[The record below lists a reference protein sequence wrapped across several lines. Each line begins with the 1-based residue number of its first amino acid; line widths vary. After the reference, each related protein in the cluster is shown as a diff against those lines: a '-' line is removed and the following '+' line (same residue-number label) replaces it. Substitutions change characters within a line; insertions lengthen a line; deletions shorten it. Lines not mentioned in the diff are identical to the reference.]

1 MNGRLKGKRLLFL
14 MVLILAACQPAPP
27 APLPAEPS
35 VPPTLSP
42 QSSPTATGLPTE
54 QIIPTGT
61 VAPEPTPLEG
71 STQPPAPDGSLT
83 LMPVAQYGGS
93 ITAFAVENDLLFTAM
108 GARLQIYNIADPAQ
122 PQPITGFF
130 PLNTVASDLAV
141 QDQMVYLVDLDGHLL
156 VFHAQ
161 DPETIYVIAAFQNA
175 GNSRLF
181 VHGDWGFTTND
192 VCVNGSCKSE
202 LKLFSLQ
209 SLAEPQPFPEEGA
222 YGPDLPVVSMLE
234 VPMAVVNV
242 FSDGEYAYIAH
253 QNGVLVAA
261 LPDLTVNGQ
270 LSSEFANGAVYQ
282 APYLYQAGWGFL
294 QIADLADPA
303 NPQWIVPQNTAA
315 YPNVGATSTLIGS
328 TLYGFETMGEFGYC
342 SSELRAVDLSNPIQP
357 DAIALAD
364 TKPVLT
370 CVSRMLGYQDLL
382 IALDW
387 NGLHMIDVS
396 EPGFPRLVSSIRNQ
410 PGTVEVM
417 TNAIGFGRSGTG
429 MDNLMTLDL
438 NDPSAV
444 QALGPFPPQW
454 IMRIVQ
460 NDNYL
465 FIPAWEDGLHV
476 VDIANPTAPA
486 SVAHIT
492 SEQMG
497 GPGLDAAQWD
507 NYLFVARAES
517 GIGIFDVS
525 QPDQPVLVGEY
536 TPQPANDVFSRFSR
550 VAAGDGYLIALDEL
564 WQDNSILGTLHV
576 FDLSSAP
583 MVESAAQ
590 FALEKPFLRSSLAA
604 DGKHTYFMGSSC
616 QAVCEHQIQ
625 IINLDISTAPQ
636 LAASFEMPGEGY
648 SLTLHEDY
656 LLVSA
661 GTAGL
666 YAWNISDPGSPVLAA
681 HVDTPGT
688 VTGAAVENELLVLSD
703 GDGGLLIYQMVK

>member
-1 MNGRLKGKRLLFL
+1 MNGQLKGKRLLFL
-14 MVLILAACQPAPP
+14 MVLILAGCQPAAP
-27 APLPAEPS
+27 APLPVEPS
-35 VPPTLSP
+35 IPPTSLP
-42 QSSPTATGLPTE
+42 QSSPTAPPPPTE

-61 VAPEPTPLEG
+61 VAPKPTPQEG
-71 STQPPAPDGSLT
+71 STQLPVPDGSLT
-83 LMPVAQYGGS
+83 LMPVAQYGGRV
-93 ITAFAVENDLLFTAM
+93 TAFTVENGLLFAAIGPHLM
-108 GARLQIYNIADPAQ
+108 IYNIVDPSQ
-122 PQPITGFF
+122 PQQVGSF
-130 PLNTVASDLAV
+130 PLNTIASDLAI
-141 QDQMVYLVDLDGHLL
+141 QDQMVYLVDRDGHLL
-156 VFHAQ
+156 VFHAP
-161 DPETIYVIAAFQNA
+161 DPETMYVIAAFQNA

-181 VHGDWGFTTND
+181 VHGDWGFTTHD

-209 SLAEPQPFPEEGA
+209 SLSEPQPYPEEGA
-222 YGPDLPVVSMLE
+222 YGPDLPVVSILE
-234 VPMAVVNV
+234 VPAAVVNV

-261 LPDLTVNGQ
+261 LPDLTITGQ

-282 APYLYQAGWGFL
+282 TPYLYQAGWGFL
-294 QIADLADPA
+294 QIADLTDPA
-303 NPQWIVPQNTAA
+303 NPLWIVPQNAEA
-315 YPNVGATSTLIGS
+315 YPNVGATSAMIDS
-328 TLYGFETMGEFGYC
+328 TLYGFETMGEFGHC

-364 TKPVLT
+364 TKPDLT
-370 CVSRMLGYQDLL
+370 CVNKMLGYQNLL

-396 EPGFPRLVSSIRNQ
+396 ETGFPQLVSSIDNQ

-417 TNAIGFGRSGTG
+417 RNGIGYGRSGTG
-429 MDNLMTLDL
+429 LDNLMALDL

-444 QALGPFPPQW
+444 QAYGPFPPQW

-460 NDNYL
+460 NDDYL

-476 VDIANPTAPA
+476 VDIGNPTAPA

-492 SEQMG
+492 SQQIG
-497 GPGLDAAQWD
+497 GPGLDAAEW
-507 NYLFVARAES
+507 NNFLFVARAET

-536 TPQPANDVFSRFSR
+536 TPLPVNDVLSRFSR

-564 WQDNSILGTLHV
+564 WQDNLILGTLHV
-576 FDLSSAP
+576 IELSKAP
-583 MVESAAQ
+583 ALESAAQ
-590 FALEKPFLRSSLAA
+590 FALEKPFLRSSLVV
-604 DGKHTYFMGSSC
+604 DGKYAYFLGSSC

-625 IINLDISTAPQ
+625 IINLEDPATPQ

-648 SLTLHEDY
+648 SLTLYEDY

-681 HVDTPGT
+681 HVDTPGS
-688 VTGAAVENELLVLSD
+688 VTGAAVEDDLLVLSD
-703 GDGGLLIYQMVK
+703 GDGGLLIYQMMK